1 MVKIRLEPN
10 SVAIRSHSLP
20 LWKSSEG
27 KSKEF
32 MNLQNIRFLVISPVR
47 DEEKH
52 LPNTIQSMAAQT
64 ICPTEW
70 IIVDDGSTDKT
81 GQILDEAARKY
92 PWIRPIHRVN
102 RGFRKSGGG
111 VVDAFND
118 GYKLATLQE
127 RDFIV
132 KLDGDL
138 SFEPDYFEKCFSR
151 FEEDPQLGVG
161 GGVIVHIFK
170 GQRQVETNPAFHVRG
185 ATKIYRQVC
194 WEAIG
199 GFWPVPGWDT
209 MDEVKAS
216 MLGWKTRSFPDLEL
230 VHHRVT
236 GAADGT
242 WANLVK
248 NGRSDYICGYHPLF
262 MLSKCLVRLPQNP
275 FIVGSFAL
283 LYGYASGYFKGIPQV
298 DDRRTIEYL
307 RRQQINRLLGQTTI
321 WK

>member
-1 MVKIRLEPN
+1 MN
-10 SVAIRSHSLP
+10 S
-20 LWKSSEG
+20 
-27 KSKEF
+27 
-32 MNLQNIRFLVISPVR
+32 QNIKYLVDSPVR
-47 DEEKH
+47 DEEEY
-52 LPNTIQSMAAQT
+52 LRSTIESMAAQT
-64 ICPTEW
+64 IRPAEW
-70 IIVDDGSTDKT
+70 VIVNDGSTDKT
-81 GQILDEAARKY
+81 GQILEEAAKKY
-92 PWIRPIHRVN
+92 PWILPVHRVN

-111 VVDAFND
+111 VVEAFND
-118 GYKLATLQE
+118 GYKAVALQE
-127 RDFIV
+127 QDFIV

-151 FEEDPQLGVG
+151 FEEDPLLGVG
-161 GGVIVHIFK
+161 GGVVYHLENGKKQFEK
-170 GQRQVETNPAFHVRG
+170 NPSFHVRG
-185 ATKIYRQVC
+185 ATKIYRRAC

-199 GFWPVPGWDT
+199 GFWPAPGWDT
-209 MDEVKAS
+209 MDEVKAC

-248 NGRSDYICGYHPLF
+248 NGRADYICGYHPLF
-262 MLSKCLVRLPQNP
+262 MLSKCLVRLPLKP
-275 FIVGSFAL
+275 SLLGSFAL
-283 LYGYASGYFKGIPQV
+283 FYGYASGYFKGIPQV